1 MKADPGYFGPDSMMW
16 KVNKEITVLFGG
28 ARALL
33 MHAAHPLIAA
43 GARQT
48 SFYQRDPWKR
58 LIRTLSL
65 QNSVTFGTK
74 EEADESAHRI
84 NKLHEV
90 IKGTD
95 EVSGGYY
102 DALDHEQLLWVH
114 ACLQISSIYFYEK
127 TVKKLTTEEK
137 DLYHKENTV
146 AAEMV
151 LVDPKQMP
159 TTHEGLKQWVIEKS
173 KEKPFDKVLFGLGIR
188 FVGETVAKKLA
199 KRFGSIDSLKKASL
213 EELIQTEDIG
223 ERIAKSLVA
232 YFSDPKNQDLL
243 SQLQIFGLQL
253 ELKLTTLALHSQ
265 FSGKRFVVSGVFESF
280 SREDLKKEIED
291 LGGIIASSI
300 SSKTDYLVAGEGIGP
315 SKKAKAEQLGIP
327 LLNELEYMQLKQ

>member
-65 QNSVTFGTK
+65 QNSVTFGSK
-74 EEADESAHRI
+74 AEADESAHRI

-90 IKGTD
+90 IKGND
-95 EVSGGYY
+95 EVTGDIY

-127 TVKKLTTEEK
+127 TVKKLSVEEK
-137 DLYHKENTV
+137 NKYHKENMV
-146 AAEMV
+146 AAGLVLINIDEM
-151 LVDPKQMP
+151 PQ
-159 TTHEGLKQWVIEKS
+159 THEELKEWVVNKS
-173 KEKPFDKVLFGLGIR
+173 KTENYLIYTD
-188 FVGETVAKKLA
+188 VAK
-199 KRFGSIDSLKKASL
+199 DVQ
-213 EELIQTEDIG
+213 E
-223 ERIAKSLVA
+223 
-232 YFSDPKNQDLL
+232 
-243 SQLQIFGLQL
+243 
-253 ELKLTTLALHSQ
+253 
-265 FSGKRFVVSGVFESF
+265 
-280 SREDLKKEIED
+280 
-291 LGGIIASSI
+291 IIAGGPVPRHIKPIWPFI
-300 SSKTDYLVAGEGIGP
+300 SFTAFNTLPKEFKELYGVNESKIKDVILKFNLNFLKFTRPFLPPFFRLIPPARWAKQRLK
-315 SKKAKAEQLGIP
+315 SKPNLLFKDKAKF
-327 LLNELEYMQLKQ
+327 

>member
-173 KEKPFDKVLFGLGIR
+173 KEKDYLMM
-188 FVGETVAKKLA
+188 TDVAKDVYE
-199 KRFGSIDSLKKASL
+199 I
-213 EELIQTEDIG
+213 IG
-223 ERIAKSLVA
+223 GGPVPTHIKPIWPFIAFTAFNTL
-232 YFSDPKNQDLL
+232 PKE
-243 SQLQIFGLQL
+243 F
-253 ELKLTTLALHSQ
+253 
-265 FSGKRFVVSGVFESF
+265 
-280 SREDLKKEIED
+280 KEIY
-291 LGGIIASSI
+291 GIKETKFKSA
-300 SSKTDYLVAGEGIGP
+300 LVSFNLAMLKY
-315 SKKAKAEQLGIP
+315 SRP
-327 LLNELEYMQLKQ
+327 LLPPFFRLIAPARWAKQRITRKPNLKFKDKSRI

>member
-1 MKADPGYFGPDSMMW
+1 MNADPGYFGPKSMMW

-74 EEADESAHRI
+74 NEADESAHRI

-90 IKGTD
+90 IKGQDHVT
-95 EVSGGYY
+95 GQTY

-127 TVKKLTTEEK
+127 TVKKLTDIEK
-137 DLYHKENTV
+137 NQYHKENMV
-146 AAEMV
+146 AAGLV
-151 LVDPKQMP
+151 LVNTDKMP
-159 TTHEGLKQWVIEKS
+159 QTHEALKKWVVDKS
-173 KEKPFDKVLFGLGIR
+173 RQENYLIYTDVAKDVQDIIAGGPVPRHIKPIWPFIAFTAFHTLPREFKNIYKVEEKPYVKYLLGFNLFLLKYTRPFLPPFFRLIAPAR
-188 FVGETVAKKLA
+188 WAKQRL
-199 KRFGSIDSLKKASL
+199 
-213 EELIQTEDIG
+213 T
-223 ERIAKSLVA
+223 
-232 YFSDPKNQDLL
+232 KNPN
-243 SQLQIFGLQL
+243 LQF
-253 ELKLTTLALHSQ
+253 K
-265 FSGKRFVVSGVFESF
+265 
-280 SREDLKKEIED
+280 D
-291 LGGIIASSI
+291 
-300 SSKTDYLVAGEGIGP
+300 
-315 SKKAKAEQLGIP
+315 KAKF
-327 LLNELEYMQLKQ
+327 

>member
-1 MKADPGYFGPDSMMW
+1 MKSDPGYFGPQSMMW

-74 EEADESAHRI
+74 KEADESAHRI

-90 IKGTD
+90 IKGKD
-95 EVSGGYY
+95 KISGGTY
-102 DALDHEQLLWVH
+102 DALNHEQLLWVH

-127 TVKKLTTEEK
+127 TVKKLSDQDK
-137 DLYHKENTV
+137 NQYHLENMI

-151 LVDPKQMP
+151 LVDKNQMP
-159 TTHEGLKQWVIEKS
+159 KTHEGLKQWVIDKS
-173 KEKPFDKVLFGLGIR
+173 KEKDYLMY
-188 FVGETVAKKLA
+188 TDVAK
-199 KRFGSIDSLKKASL
+199 D
-213 EELIQTEDIG
+213 
-223 ERIAKSLVA
+223 V
-232 YFSDPKNQDLL
+232 QD
-243 SQLQIFGLQL
+243 
-253 ELKLTTLALHSQ
+253 
-265 FSGKRFVVSGVFESF
+265 
-280 SREDLKKEIED
+280 
-291 LGGIIASSI
+291 IIAGGPVPTHI
-300 SSKTDYLVAGEGIGP
+300 KPIWPFIAFIAFHTLPREFKDLYNIKTT
-315 SKKAKAEQLGIP
+315 P
-327 LLNELEYMQLKQ
+327 LKRYILSFNLLFLKFTRPFLPPFFRLIAPARWAQQRITKSPNLKFQDKIKI

>member
-65 QNSVTFGTK
+65 QNSVTFGSK
-74 EEADESAHRI
+74 NEADESAHRI

-90 IKGTD
+90 IKGND
-95 EVSGGYY
+95 EVTGNVY

-127 TVKKLTTEEK
+127 TVKKLSVEEK
-137 DLYHKENTV
+137 NKYHKENMV
-146 AAEMV
+146 AAGLVLIDIDEM
-151 LVDPKQMP
+151 PQ
-159 TTHEGLKQWVIEKS
+159 THEELKEWVVNKS
-173 KEKPFDKVLFGLGIR
+173 KTENYLIYTD
-188 FVGETVAKKLA
+188 VAK
-199 KRFGSIDSLKKASL
+199 DVQ
-213 EELIQTEDIG
+213 E
-223 ERIAKSLVA
+223 
-232 YFSDPKNQDLL
+232 
-243 SQLQIFGLQL
+243 
-253 ELKLTTLALHSQ
+253 
-265 FSGKRFVVSGVFESF
+265 
-280 SREDLKKEIED
+280 
-291 LGGIIASSI
+291 IIAGGPVPRHIKPIWPFI
-300 SSKTDYLVAGEGIGP
+300 SFTAFNTLPKEFKELYGVNESRIKDVILKFNLSFLKFTRPFLPPFFRLIPPARWAKQRLKSKPNLLFKD
-315 SKKAKAEQLGIP
+315 KAKF
-327 LLNELEYMQLKQ
+327 

>member
-1 MKADPGYFGPDSMMW
+1 MESDPGYFGPHSMMW

-90 IKGTD
+90 IKGKD
-95 EVSGGYY
+95 QVSGGTY
-102 DALDHEQLLWVH
+102 DALNHEQLLWVH

-127 TVKKLTTEEK
+127 TVKKLSDEDK
-137 DLYHKENTV
+137 NQYHLENFI

-151 LVDPKQMP
+151 LIDKNQMP
-159 TTHEGLKQWVIEKS
+159 KTHKALKQWVIDKS
-173 KEKPFDKVLFGLGIR
+173 KEKDYLIY
-188 FVGETVAKKLA
+188 TDVAKDVK
-199 KRFGSIDSLKKASL
+199 D
-213 EELIQTEDIG
+213 
-223 ERIAKSLVA
+223 
-232 YFSDPKNQDLL
+232 
-243 SQLQIFGLQL
+243 
-253 ELKLTTLALHSQ
+253 
-265 FSGKRFVVSGVFESF
+265 
-280 SREDLKKEIED
+280 
-291 LGGIIASSI
+291 IIAGGPVPTHI
-300 SSKTDYLVAGEGIGP
+300 KPIWPFIAFTAFHTLPKEFKDIYNIKTT
-315 SKKAKAEQLGIP
+315 P
-327 LLNELEYMQLKQ
+327 LKSYILSLNLLILKFTRPFLPPFFRLIAPARWAQQRITKSPNLKFQDKIKF

>member
-1 MKADPGYFGPDSMMW
+1 MKADPGYFGPNSMMW
-16 KVNKEITVLFGG
+16 KINKEITVLFGG

-90 IKGTD
+90 INGTD
-95 EVSGGYY
+95 EVSGGIY

-137 DLYHKENTV
+137 NQYHRENTH

-151 LVDPKQMP
+151 LVDKNLMP
-159 TTHEGLKQWVIEKS
+159 TTHEGLKKWVIEKS
-173 KEKPFDKVLFGLGIR
+173 REKDYLMM
-188 FVGETVAKKLA
+188 TDVAKDVYDIIGGGPVPTHIKPIWPFIAFTAFNTLP
-199 KRFGSIDSLKKASL
+199 KEFKEIYGIKESRLKSI
-213 EELIQTEDIG
+213 
-223 ERIAKSLVA
+223 LVS
-232 YFSDPKNQDLL
+232 FN
-243 SQLQIFGLQL
+243 
-253 ELKLTTLALHSQ
+253 LAL
-265 FSGKRFVVSGVFESF
+265 
-280 SREDLKKEIED
+280 LKYTRPF
-291 LGGIIASSI
+291 LPPFFRLIAPARWAKQRI
-300 SSKTDYLVAGEGIGP
+300 TKKPNLKFKDKSKI
-315 SKKAKAEQLGIP
+315 
-327 LLNELEYMQLKQ
+327 

>member
-1 MKADPGYFGPDSMMW
+1 MIFHNFDKLFSMKADPGYFGPNSMMW

-74 EEADESAHRI
+74 TEADESAHRI

-90 IKGTD
+90 IKGEDIVTKKI
-95 EVSGGYY
+95 Y

-127 TVKKLTTEEK
+127 TVKKVSESEK
-137 DLYHKENTV
+137 NQYHKENML
-146 AAEMV
+146 AAKLV
-151 LVDPKQMP
+151 LIDENNMP
-159 TTHEGLKQWVIEKS
+159 QSHDELKQWVIDKS
-173 KEKPFDKVLFGLGIR
+173 REEGYLVFTD
-188 FVGETVAKKLA
+188 VAKDVQDIIAGGPVPKHIKPIWPFIAFTAFHTLPPEF
-199 KRFGSIDSLKKASL
+199 KNLYNVKESKA
-213 EELIQTEDIG
+213 IN
-223 ERIAKSLVA
+223 
-232 YFSDPKNQDLL
+232 FLL
-243 SQLQIFGLQL
+243 SFNLLL
-253 ELKLTTLALHSQ
+253 LKYT
-265 FSGKRFVVSGVFESF
+265 R
-280 SREDLKKEIED
+280 
-291 LGGIIASSI
+291 
-300 SSKTDYLVAGEGIGP
+300 
-315 SKKAKAEQLGIP
+315 P
-327 LLNELEYMQLKQ
+327 LLPPFFRLIAPARWAKQRLTRKPNLQFKDKARF

>member
-1 MKADPGYFGPDSMMW
+1 MHADPGYFGPSSMMW

-74 EEADESAHRI
+74 EEADESALRI
-84 NKLHEV
+84 NRLHEV

-95 EVSGGYY
+95 EVTGEVY

-127 TVKKLTTEEK
+127 TVRKLSDEEK
-137 DLYHKENTV
+137 NQYHIENMIAAKLVLIDVSLMPKTHKCLKE
-146 AAEMV
+146 
-151 LVDPKQMP
+151 
-159 TTHEGLKQWVIEKS
+159 WVIEKS
-173 KEKPFDKVLFGLGIR
+173 KKSGY
-188 FVGETVAKKLA
+188 
-199 KRFGSIDSLKKASL
+199 
-213 EELIQTEDIG
+213 LI
-223 ERIAKSLVA
+223 
-232 YFSDPKNQDLL
+232 
-243 SQLQIFGLQL
+243 
-253 ELKLTTLALHSQ
+253 TTD
-265 FSGKRFVVSGVFESF
+265 VSNEVFEIIAGGPVPIHIKPIWPFIAFTAFNTLPKEFKSIYGITD
-280 SREDLKKEIED
+280 SRFKNLIVSLNLYLLKYTRPLLPPFFRLIAPARWANQRLISKPDLKFKD
-291 LGGIIASSI
+291 
-300 SSKTDYLVAGEGIGP
+300 KH
-315 SKKAKAEQLGIP
+315 
-327 LLNELEYMQLKQ
+327 NF

>member
-1 MKADPGYFGPDSMMW
+1 MINADPGHFGPNSMMW
-16 KVNKEITVLFGG
+16 KINKEITVLFGG

-90 IKGTD
+90 IKGED
-95 EVSGGYY
+95 EITGGYY

-114 ACLQISSIYFYEK
+114 ACLQISSIFFYEK
-127 TVKKLTTEEK
+127 TVKKLTEKEKNQYHEE
-137 DLYHKENTV
+137 NSI

-151 LVDPKQMP
+151 LVDRKIMPK
-159 TTHEGLKQWVIEKS
+159 THEELKNWVIEKS
-173 KEKPFDKVLFGLGIR
+173 REK
-188 FVGETVAKKLA
+188 
-199 KRFGSIDSLKKASL
+199 
-213 EELIQTEDIG
+213 
-223 ERIAKSLVA
+223 
-232 YFSDPKNQDLL
+232 
-243 SQLQIFGLQL
+243 
-253 ELKLTTLALHSQ
+253 
-265 FSGKRFVVSGVFESF
+265 
-280 SREDLKKEIED
+280 
-291 LGGIIASSI
+291 
-300 SSKTDYLVAGEGIGP
+300 DYLVLTDVAKDVADIISGGPVPRHIKPIWPFIAFTAFNTLPPEFKYIYGI
-315 SKKAKAEQLGIP
+315 KETKFKTT
-327 LLNELEYMQLKQ
+327 LLNFNLYLLKYSRPFLPPFFRLIAPARWAKQRLTRNPNLSFKDKSKLL

>member
-1 MKADPGYFGPDSMMW
+1 MIGDPGYFGPDSMMW

-95 EVSGGYY
+95 EVTGDFMMLSTTSSCFGFMHVYKS
-102 DALDHEQLLWVH
+102 LLY
-114 ACLQISSIYFYEK
+114 IFM
-127 TVKKLTTEEK
+127 KKL
-137 DLYHKENTV
+137 LEN
-146 AAEMV
+146 
-151 LVDPKQMP
+151 
-159 TTHEGLKQWVIEKS
+159 
-173 KEKPFDKVLFGLGIR
+173 
-188 FVGETVAKKLA
+188 
-199 KRFGSIDSLKKASL
+199 
-213 EELIQTEDIG
+213 
-223 ERIAKSLVA
+223 
-232 YFSDPKNQDLL
+232 
-243 SQLQIFGLQL
+243 
-253 ELKLTTLALHSQ
+253 
-265 FSGKRFVVSGVFESF
+265 
-280 SREDLKKEIED
+280 
-291 LGGIIASSI
+291 
-300 SSKTDYLVAGEGIGP
+300 
-315 SKKAKAEQLGIP
+315 
-327 LLNELEYMQLKQ
+327 

>member
-95 EVSGGYY
+95 EISGGYY
-102 DALDHEQLLWVH
+102 DALDYEQLLWVH

-137 DLYHKENTV
+137 DLYHRENTL

-151 LVDPKQMP
+151 LIDSKKMP
-159 TTHEGLKQWVIEKS
+159 TTHEGLKQWVIDKS
-173 KEKPFDKVLFGLGIR
+173 KEKDYLMM
-188 FVGETVAKKLA
+188 TDVAKDVFDIIGGGPVPTHIKPIWPFISFTAFNTLPKEFKDIYGIKETKFKSVIVSFNLA
-199 KRFGSIDSLKKASL
+199 MLKYTRPFL
-213 EELIQTEDIG
+213 PPFFRLIAPARWAKQ
-223 ERIAKSLVA
+223 RITRKPNLKFKDKSR
-232 YFSDPKNQDLL
+232 
-243 SQLQIFGLQL
+243 I
-253 ELKLTTLALHSQ
+253 
-265 FSGKRFVVSGVFESF
+265 
-280 SREDLKKEIED
+280 
-291 LGGIIASSI
+291 
-300 SSKTDYLVAGEGIGP
+300 
-315 SKKAKAEQLGIP
+315 
-327 LLNELEYMQLKQ
+327 

>member
-1 MKADPGYFGPDSMMW
+1 MKADPGYVGPDSMMW

-127 TVKKLTTEEK
+127 TVKKLTTKEK

-151 LVDPKQMP
+151 LVDPKQIP

-173 KEKPFDKVLFGLGIR
+173 KEKDYLMM
-188 FVGETVAKKLA
+188 TDVAKDVYE
-199 KRFGSIDSLKKASL
+199 I
-213 EELIQTEDIG
+213 IG
-223 ERIAKSLVA
+223 GGPVPTHIKPIWPFIAFTAFNTL
-232 YFSDPKNQDLL
+232 PKE
-243 SQLQIFGLQL
+243 F
-253 ELKLTTLALHSQ
+253 
-265 FSGKRFVVSGVFESF
+265 
-280 SREDLKKEIED
+280 KEIY
-291 LGGIIASSI
+291 GIKQTKFKSA
-300 SSKTDYLVAGEGIGP
+300 LVSFNLAML
-315 SKKAKAEQLGIP
+315 KYTRP
-327 LLNELEYMQLKQ
+327 LLPPFFRLIAPARWAKQRITRKPNLKFKDKSRI

>member
-1 MKADPGYFGPDSMMW
+1 MNFDPGYFGPNSMMW

-90 IKGTD
+90 IKGRD
-95 EVSGGYY
+95 EITGEIY
-102 DALDHEQLLWVH
+102 DALDHNQLLWVH

-127 TVKKLTTEEK
+127 TVRKLSEEEK
-137 DLYHKENTV
+137 NQYHLENSV

-151 LVDPKQMP
+151 LVTKEKIPE
-159 TTHEGLKQWVIEKS
+159 THNELRDWVMEKS
-173 KEKPFDKVLFGLGIR
+173 REEEFLLLTDVAEDVKSIILGGPVPLHIKPIWPFISFTAFHTLPAEFKNIYGI
-188 FVGETVAKKLA
+188 ETTRYKKWMVNFNLY
-199 KRFGSIDSLKKASL
+199 L
-213 EELIQTEDIG
+213 
-223 ERIAKSLVA
+223 
-232 YFSDPKNQDLL
+232 
-243 SQLQIFGLQL
+243 
-253 ELKLTTLALHSQ
+253 LKLTRPFLPPFFRLIPPARWAKQRITR
-265 FSGKRFVVSGVFESF
+265 KP
-280 SREDLKKEIED
+280 DLKFKDKGKI
-291 LGGIIASSI
+291 
-300 SSKTDYLVAGEGIGP
+300 
-315 SKKAKAEQLGIP
+315 
-327 LLNELEYMQLKQ
+327 

>member
-65 QNSVTFGTK
+65 QNSVTFGSK
-74 EEADESAHRI
+74 NEADESAHRI

-90 IKGTD
+90 IKGND
-95 EVSGGYY
+95 EVTGDVY

-127 TVKKLTTEEK
+127 TVKKLSVEEK
-137 DLYHKENTV
+137 NKYHKENMV
-146 AAEMV
+146 AADLVLIDVDEM
-151 LVDPKQMP
+151 PQ
-159 TTHEGLKQWVIEKS
+159 THEELKEWVVNKS
-173 KEKPFDKVLFGLGIR
+173 KIKNYLIYTD
-188 FVGETVAKKLA
+188 VAK
-199 KRFGSIDSLKKASL
+199 DVQ
-213 EELIQTEDIG
+213 E
-223 ERIAKSLVA
+223 
-232 YFSDPKNQDLL
+232 
-243 SQLQIFGLQL
+243 
-253 ELKLTTLALHSQ
+253 
-265 FSGKRFVVSGVFESF
+265 
-280 SREDLKKEIED
+280 
-291 LGGIIASSI
+291 IIAGGPVPRHIKPIWPFI
-300 SSKTDYLVAGEGIGP
+300 SFTAFNTLPKEFKELYGVNESKIKDVILKFNLNFLKFTRPFLPPFFRLIPPARWAKQRLK
-315 SKKAKAEQLGIP
+315 SKPNLLFKDKAKF
-327 LLNELEYMQLKQ
+327 

>member
-65 QNSVTFGTK
+65 QNSVTFGSK
-74 EEADESAHRI
+74 NEADESAHRI

-90 IKGTD
+90 IKGND
-95 EVSGGYY
+95 EVTGDVY

-127 TVKKLTTEEK
+127 TVKKLSVEEK
-137 DLYHKENTV
+137 NKYHKENMV
-146 AAEMV
+146 AAGLVLIDIDEM
-151 LVDPKQMP
+151 PQ
-159 TTHEGLKQWVIEKS
+159 THEELKEWVVNKS
-173 KEKPFDKVLFGLGIR
+173 KTENYLIYTD
-188 FVGETVAKKLA
+188 VAK
-199 KRFGSIDSLKKASL
+199 DVQ
-213 EELIQTEDIG
+213 E
-223 ERIAKSLVA
+223 
-232 YFSDPKNQDLL
+232 
-243 SQLQIFGLQL
+243 
-253 ELKLTTLALHSQ
+253 
-265 FSGKRFVVSGVFESF
+265 
-280 SREDLKKEIED
+280 
-291 LGGIIASSI
+291 IIAGGPVPRHIKPIWPFI
-300 SSKTDYLVAGEGIGP
+300 SFTAFNTLPKEFKELYGVNESRIKDVILKFNLSFLKFTRPFLPPFFRLIPPARWAKQRLKSKPNLLFKD
-315 SKKAKAEQLGIP
+315 KAKF
-327 LLNELEYMQLKQ
+327 

>member
-1 MKADPGYFGPDSMMW
+1 MKGDPGYFGPQSMMW

-74 EEADESAHRI
+74 EEANESAHRI

-90 IKGTD
+90 IKGED
-95 EVSGGYY
+95 EITGGYY

-127 TVKKLTTEEK
+127 TVKKLTEDEKNQYHEE
-137 DLYHKENTV
+137 NSI

-151 LVDPKQMP
+151 LVDRKIMPK
-159 TTHEGLKQWVIEKS
+159 THQELKDWVIQK
-173 KEKPFDKVLFGLGIR
+173 
-188 FVGETVAKKLA
+188 
-199 KRFGSIDSLKKASL
+199 
-213 EELIQTEDIG
+213 
-223 ERIAKSLVA
+223 
-232 YFSDPKNQDLL
+232 
-243 SQLQIFGLQL
+243 
-253 ELKLTTLALHSQ
+253 
-265 FSGKRFVVSGVFESF
+265 
-280 SREDLKKEIED
+280 SREK
-291 LGGIIASSI
+291 
-300 SSKTDYLVAGEGIGP
+300 DYLVLTDVAIDVADIISGGPVPRHIKPIWPFISFTAFNTLPPEFKNIYGINETKFK
-315 SKKAKAEQLGIP
+315 SA
-327 LLNELEYMQLKQ
+327 LLNFNLYLLKYSRPFLPPFFRLIAPARWAKQRITRSPNLRFSDKANY

>member
-1 MKADPGYFGPDSMMW
+1 MQGDPGYFGPHSMMW
-16 KVNKEITVLFGG
+16 KINKEITVLFGG

-74 EEADESAHRI
+74 KEADESALRI

-90 IKGTD
+90 IKGKD
-95 EVSGGYY
+95 EITGETY

-127 TVKKLTTEEK
+127 TVRKLTEDEK
-137 DLYHKENTV
+137 NQYHKENMV

-151 LVDPKQMP
+151 LVKKSLAPK
-159 TTHEGLKQWVIEKS
+159 THGELKDWVALKSREKDYLLFTDVAEDVYEIIKTGPVPIHIKPIWPFIAFTAFNTLPKEFKQVYGIKETKIKSFLLMFNLNLLKFIRPFLPPFFRLIAPARWAQQRLTKNPSLKFKDKS
-173 KEKPFDKVLFGLGIR
+173 KI
-188 FVGETVAKKLA
+188 
-199 KRFGSIDSLKKASL
+199 
-213 EELIQTEDIG
+213 
-223 ERIAKSLVA
+223 
-232 YFSDPKNQDLL
+232 
-243 SQLQIFGLQL
+243 
-253 ELKLTTLALHSQ
+253 
-265 FSGKRFVVSGVFESF
+265 
-280 SREDLKKEIED
+280 
-291 LGGIIASSI
+291 
-300 SSKTDYLVAGEGIGP
+300 
-315 SKKAKAEQLGIP
+315 
-327 LLNELEYMQLKQ
+327 